1 MVPASNTTCAKIND
15 LWYRAKMIH
24 SDKSVVITVKWDL
37 SLTGTNTK
45 PGRSI
50 TTRFCPFWKNSRP
63 IVLPSHI
70 SKQQHQQHVI
80 SQFAVDLIQSLIV
93 AASFPGIDVF
103 RDYLPWS
110 LSKMN
115 EIPVD
120 KPRILLLGSGS
131 LFLVERGSEEF
142 NCADEGWALKQ
153 CKINCY
159 THLKER
165 LATSCWWMNQN
176 WIKATNDAHLSCAVL
191 CWLSLIA
198 LRRHLGSTTE
208 QSLKSVCNRQRFNPR
223 PFNPTCECLNV
234 IAIRDANTSSP
245 WITTVNT

>member
-1 MVPASNTTCAKIND
+1 MISDIEPRWFTQTSLLLSQLNEISRLLVPIQNLAGVSPQD
-15 LWYRAKMIH
+15 
-24 SDKSVVITVKWDL
+24 
-37 SLTGTNTK
+37 
-45 PGRSI
+45 
-50 TTRFCPFWKNSRP
+50 FCPFWKNSRP

-159 THLKER
+159 PHWKER

-176 WIKATNDAHLSCAVL
+176 CIKATNDAHLSCAVL

-208 QSLKSVCNRQRFNPR
+208 QSLKSVCNRQRLNPR